1 MQASSWVEQE
11 QLDGRLAE
19 LQAHNAALGAQLQ
32 ALQAELSS
40 ARAASAAQDAALR
53 RLADQLLVEGESV
66 ARLRKQLSREREL
79 AEAMHIQLAQ
89 VLRMHGLGME
99 GWERKAAKGRHTVHF
114 IVQDNVDR
122 GHSRE
127 HLESTIALSTL

>member
-19 LQAHNAALGAQLQ
+19 LQAHNAALVAQLQ

-40 ARAASAAQDAALR
+40 ARAASAAQDAAQR

-79 AEAMHIQLAQ
+79 AEAMRIQLAQ

-99 GWERKAAKGRHTVHF
+99 G
-114 IVQDNVDR
+114 
-122 GHSRE
+122 
-127 HLESTIALSTL
+127 